1 MTKKIAKTAG
11 FAAATTLAVLGQQAV
26 EASEVVVPAEPVA
39 DQVLT
44 TEATDATTTTDST
57 SSETASPVTEEE
69 VIAAED
75 VYKAAEAEQVA
86 QEEVVATATAE
97 MDSTQAQL
105 DQIDSE
111 IAAIDSA
118 QTIIENAPQ
127 IIEQTESKIASE
139 EATIAPAET
148 AIATAESLVAT
159 EATDLAT
166 AKAGEVAA
174 NQVVADAEKAL
185 ADVKADLAEVG
196 LESAQTA
203 VDNLKTTE
211 AKQIQQVS
219 SLENAV
225 KVNETAVTNA
235 EKALTSAQTTAK
247 QDLDKEIS
255 QVNAELS
262 TKKTEL
268 ANTPAT
274 TTTTTN
280 TVKSVVGSNKITLPS
295 SYINTAYPA
304 LKQIENAGYTGSTAF
319 TSVANQNKSK
329 IVVASQQGTYGIQWG
344 GSGVNNYQSIAADK
358 TRTIDPANL
367 TKEVQNEIAQFTAE
381 ILNGVRTQLGLAS
394 VAVTS
399 SAQDFAKRVASAY
412 NSKGLS
418 TLNHDFSAIGSAATA
433 SGLKS
438 SDSRGYE
445 SLGDFGHATTVDQL
459 KGLFYNSLV
468 YMLFNDEGSNFGH
481 TISLLQNSGNDTYY
495 LGATSRVASSQFRS
509 TKATQTQIYMIPSS
523 NIVSSNFS
531 QTPITGTT
539 STTVDNTNAINKLKE
554 EIKTLETKLS
564 NLRSTNLA
572 SAPIV
577 VAANQTLRTAQNR
590 LQTIKDSLATA
601 KATLEQTQY
610 QLTVAQK
617 NLASLTA
624 QNQQLLTK
632 QGQAQTALAK
642 ALVAQKAEVAKVAQA
657 QEDYDKAV
665 EAETAARDKLV
676 EIHARIAGLKEKIAE
691 TEKLV
696 ANATTLIAD
705 KERLETQ
712 KSILAG
718 LLLKQKA
725 DLVEQYDILKDKT
738 ALTVEAKE
746 EYLRLLNLYRLATGN
761 NIFQLPDGTIVA
773 VPAVAPTADAL
784 PEGELPI
791 LTTLVSPTNLGNT
804 PTEGSNIP
812 QGSGVAAAG
821 GAGVAGTNGSAGT
834 VNLTSLSAG
843 VAPVQGTSQSNSAK
857 SESEKTLP
865 KTSSVNS
872 DIMAVVGMMS
882 MGLTFGLAKKKRD
895 EI

>member
-166 AKAGEVAA
+166 AKAGEVVA

-211 AKQIQQVS
+211 VKQIQQVS

-319 TSVANQNKSK
+319 ISVANQNKSK

-344 GSGVNNYQSIAADK
+344 GSGVNTYQSIAADK

-418 TLNHDFSAIGSAATA
+418 TLIHDFTDIGSAATA
-433 SGLKS
+433 SGLKT
-438 SDSRGYE
+438 SDNRGYE

-539 STTVDNTNAINKLKE
+539 STTVDNTNAINKLKA

-642 ALVAQKAEVAKVAQA
+642 ALVAQKAGVAKVAQA
-657 QEDYDKAV
+657 QEDYNKSV

-821 GAGVAGTNGSAGT
+821 GAGAAGVNGSAGT
-834 VNLTSLSAG
+834 VNLTSLSAD
-843 VAPVQGTSQSNSAK
+843 VAPAQGTSQSNSAK

>member
-44 TEATDATTTTDST
+44 TEATDATTTIDST

-174 NQVVADAEKAL
+174 NQVVADAETAL

-262 TKKTEL
+262 AKKTEL

-319 TSVANQNKSK
+319 ISVANQNKSK

-344 GSGVNNYQSIAADK
+344 GSGVNTYQSIAADK

-418 TLNHDFSAIGSAATA
+418 TLIHDFTDIGSAATA
-433 SGLKS
+433 SGLKT
-438 SDSRGYE
+438 SDNRGYE

-539 STTVDNTNAINKLKE
+539 STTVDNTNAINKLKA
-554 EIKTLETKLS
+554 EIKTLETTLS
-564 NLRSTNLA
+564 NLKSTNLESA
-572 SAPIV
+572 SIV
-577 VAANQTLRTAQNR
+577 VAANQTLRTAKNR
-590 LQTIKDSLATA
+590 LQTTKDNLATA

-665 EAETAARDKLV
+665 EAETAAKDKLV
-676 EIHARIAGLKEKIAE
+676 KIHARIAGLKEKITE

-761 NIFQLPDGTIVA
+761 NVFQLPDGTIVA

-791 LTTLVSPTNLGNT
+791 LTTLVSPTNLVNT

-812 QGSGVAAAG
+812 QGSGAAAAG
-821 GAGVAGTNGSAGT
+821 GAGAAGANGSAGT

-843 VAPVQGTSQSNSAK
+843 VAPAQGTSQSNSAK